1 MTPNGVRGQ
10 EECGGGS
17 KREQVAGLPSPA
29 AAGILG
35 SGWRT
40 GRVGKHLG
48 SSTGGVSPPGGA
60 VTAASSGWLAPLVSS
75 SRAGRSQSE
84 KACGAGALC
93 SSPGLGNQQPGES
106 HLYLSV

>member
-10 EECGGGS
+10 ECGGGS
-17 KREQVAGLPSPA
+17 GREQVAGLPSPA

-40 GRVGKHLG
+40 GRAGRHLG
-48 SSTGGVSPPGGA
+48 SSTGGISPPGGA
-60 VTAASSGWLAPLVSS
+60 VTAAPSVWLAPPVS
-75 SRAGRSQSE
+75 SRAGRSQSQDG
-84 KACGAGALC
+84 CGAGALH

-106 HLYLSV
+106 HL